1 MIIPQNILKNLIS
14 TSNIQIKGILH
25 IGAHECEE
33 LEFYNK
39 ELAIDFQDII
49 WIEANV
55 CKVAQGKQRN
65 IPNIYNAL
73 ITDSD
78 DILQEFN
85 VANNSGSSS
94 ALKFNTHT
102 ISYPEIR
109 YVESVFMKTVTLDS
123 FFKINNLNPQ
133 KINAWNFVIQGSEL
147 LALKG
152 ALQSIRY
159 VDLIIIKI
167 FTDELY
173 SGCVMVNEIDAFLDT
188 QGFIR
193 IYTQYDPFGWGEA
206 VYIRRVRA
214 LTV

>member
-1 MIIPQNILKNLIS
+1 MIIPQTILKNLIA
-14 TSNIQIKGILH
+14 TRNIQIKGILH

-49 WIEANV
+49 WIEANA
-55 CKVAQGKQRN
+55 CKVAQGKQRH

-94 ALKFNTHT
+94 LLKFNTHT
-102 ISYPEIR
+102 INYPEII
-109 YVESVFMKTVTLDS
+109 YVESVFIKSVTLDT
-123 FFKINNLNPQ
+123 FFKMNNINPQ
-133 KINAWNFVIQGSEL
+133 KINIWNFVIQGSEL

-152 ALQSIRY
+152 AIKSIPY
-159 VDLIIIKI
+159 VDLIITKI

-173 SGCVMVNEIDAFLDT
+173 SGCVIVNEIDAFLNT
-188 QGFIR
+188 QGFRR

-206 VYIRRVRA
+206 VYIRELPKV
-214 LTV
+214 